1 MQGTYNTNNLRLKGQ
16 KRILKAKKCQYPIL
30 PNGGEEDVSYDADK
44 TSGDD
49 PEVLGHCQVVED
61 SEHHHHVPKT
71 EEAVLELT
79 EHFLVVFEFEHSVDE
94 SEDYRQHDYG
104 QSEGIEQR
112 PPGGRPSQA
121 ELDVRNHKPECHDE
135 DQNFKPCKI
144 GHIIVVA
151 DGSNNCEDERVD
163 EVHSTVTDGSVDRV
177 GKEFEKILQN
187 ILLLFIDVIILK
199 TLFLGSLTVLVL
211 LLFLIVNV
219 LLKTFGTLQKK
230 ETENVDRQEEGRGDG
245 VEDDVSGVTDLEL
258 DHVPRSRG
266 GVPSLS
272 EDLLTV
278 VMSDQLLLA
287 SLQSL
292 LDPGELGHIGSIT
305 VLLSVL
311 QYQPCVINTV
321 TAVQENN

>member
-1 MQGTYNTNNLRLKGQ
+1 MQGTYNTNNLRLIGQ
-16 KRILKAKKCQYPIL
+16 KGILKAKTCQYPIL
-30 PNGGEEDVSYDADK
+30 PNGGEEDVPNDADK

-79 EHFLVVFEFEHSVDE
+79 EHFLVVSEFEHSVDE

-163 EVHSTVTDGSVDRV
+163 EVHSAVTDGSVDWV
-177 GKEFEKILQN
+177 GKEFEKFLQN
-187 ILLLFIDVIILK
+187 ILLLFINVIVLK

-211 LLFLIVNV
+211 LLFLIVIV

-292 LDPGELGHIGSIT
+292 LDPGELGHVGSIT

>member
-94 SEDYRQHDYG
+94 SEDYRQHDYS

-121 ELDVRNHKPECHDE
+121 ELDPSAMMKIRISNPVRSDISSWWRMAPT
-135 DQNFKPCKI
+135 
-144 GHIIVVA
+144 
-151 DGSNNCEDERVD
+151 
-163 EVHSTVTDGSVDRV
+163 TVRMSV
-177 GKEFEKILQN
+177 
-187 ILLLFIDVIILK
+187 
-199 TLFLGSLTVLVL
+199 
-211 LLFLIVNV
+211 
-219 LLKTFGTLQKK
+219 
-230 ETENVDRQEEGRGDG
+230 
-245 VEDDVSGVTDLEL
+245 
-258 DHVPRSRG
+258 
-266 GVPSLS
+266 
-272 EDLLTV
+272 
-278 VMSDQLLLA
+278 
-287 SLQSL
+287 
-292 LDPGELGHIGSIT
+292 
-305 VLLSVL
+305 
-311 QYQPCVINTV
+311 
-321 TAVQENN
+321 

>member
-1 MQGTYNTNNLRLKGQ
+1 MS
-16 KRILKAKKCQYPIL
+16 IFP
-30 PNGGEEDVSYDADK
+30 
-44 TSGDD
+44 
-49 PEVLGHCQVVED
+49 
-61 SEHHHHVPKT
+61 
-71 EEAVLELT
+71 
-79 EHFLVVFEFEHSVDE
+79 
-94 SEDYRQHDYG
+94 
-104 QSEGIEQR
+104 
-112 PPGGRPSQA
+112 
-121 ELDVRNHKPECHDE
+121 
-135 DQNFKPCKI
+135 
-144 GHIIVVA
+144 
-151 DGSNNCEDERVD
+151 DG
-163 EVHSTVTDGSVDRV
+163 
-177 GKEFEKILQN
+177 F
-187 ILLLFIDVIILK
+187 
-199 TLFLGSLTVLVL
+199 VL
-211 LLFLIVNV
+211 LLFLIVIV

-292 LDPGELGHIGSIT
+292 LDPGELGHIGSVT